1 MSTPLRARRDEEKE
15 KRRKTILDAAEK
27 VIARRGLEK
36 AHFGEIAQRTRLSRS
51 LVYVYFPTKDDL
63 FHAVCER
70 GLMQLQARFEQ
81 AAASHA
87 LGIDQV
93 MAMGRAYA
101 AFSREEPLYFEMM
114 TELQARENA
123 SQPAS
128 AAEESAERHG
138 QGCLLHVAAALSRG
152 LQDQSVHPGIGDPG
166 ATALSIWAFTHG
178 LLQISAKKAVMLESK
193 FKLTQHDMVEHGFA
207 LLRSAL
213 ATGKAAAGSG
223 DGRALT

>member
-1 MSTPLRARRDEEKE
+1 MFTFRRRTICSTRCASG
-15 KRRKTILDAAEK
+15 
-27 VIARRGLEK
+27 VSCSC
-36 AHFGEIAQRTRLSRS
+36 RT
-51 LVYVYFPTKDDL
+51 
-63 FHAVCER
+63 
-70 GLMQLQARFEQ
+70 RFEQ

-138 QGCLLHVAAALSRG
+138 QGCLVHVAAALARG

-178 LLQISAKKAVMLESK
+178 LLQISAKKAVMLETK
-193 FKLTQHDMVEHGFA
+193 FKLTQHDMIEHGFA

-223 DGRALT
+223 DGRTPSPERRTLARAGRLSARQSYAEKSD